1 MNYQMGTAGRVLVVR
16 FDHNE
21 DVLAGLEDLARRENL
36 RAASFQLVGALAGG
50 RYVAGP
56 RRDELPPTPVWRQLE
71 ESHEVVGFGTIFREG
86 ERPRVH
92 FHGAFGKG
100 DSVRAGCL
108 REASRVFLVV
118 EAVITEIVGISA
130 SRAMD
135 PASGMVLLTLSGEG
149 TR

>member
-1 MNYQMGTAGRVLVVR
+1 MNYQVGTAGRMIVAR
-16 FDHNE
+16 FDHGE
-21 DVLAGLEDLARRENL
+21 DILTGLENLARRENL

-50 RYVAGP
+50 RFVVGP
-56 RRDELPPTPVWRQLE
+56 ECDQLPPSPVWRELG
-71 ESHEVVGFGTIFREG
+71 ESHEVVGFGTIFWEG
-86 ERPRVH
+86 DRPRVH

-118 EAVITEIVGISA
+118 EAVITEIDGITA

-135 PASGMVLLTLSGEG
+135 PASGMVLLTLAGEG
-149 TR
+149 AG